1 MINPPRRSLL
11 IRSGAAACGVVL
23 MRFSPT
29 ASAAELPRWDVA
41 EAARHLK
48 GRPAV
53 LLMRHEL
60 TEPGIGDPPHFRLEE
75 CSTQRNLSAQGRDR
89 ARETGMR
96 LRAAGIHPEQ
106 VLSSRWC
113 RCLDTA
119 RLAFGQVEPWPAL
132 DSFFAQPGQA
142 DAQREQWLAGLE
154 RFQGGAPWMLVTH
167 QVNISAFLG
176 QWTAMGEI
184 IAAQRLGARWQPVA
198 RI

>member
-1 MINPPRRSLL
+1 MIDRPRRSLL
-11 IRSGAAACGVVL
+11 LRSGAAACGVGL
-23 MRFSPT
+23 MRFD
-29 ASAAELPRWDVA
+29 AVVNAADLPRWRA
-41 EAARHLK
+41 SEAARHLD

-60 TEPGIGDPPHFRLEE
+60 TEPGIGDPPHFKLGD

-89 ARETGMR
+89 SRETGAR
-96 LRAAGIHPEQ
+96 LRAAGIHPERI
-106 VLSSRWC
+106 LSSRWC
-113 RCLDTA
+113 RCLETA

-154 RFQGGAPWMLVTH
+154 RVQGGAPWMLVTH

-184 IAAQRLGARWQPVA
+184 IVAQRLGTRWQPVA